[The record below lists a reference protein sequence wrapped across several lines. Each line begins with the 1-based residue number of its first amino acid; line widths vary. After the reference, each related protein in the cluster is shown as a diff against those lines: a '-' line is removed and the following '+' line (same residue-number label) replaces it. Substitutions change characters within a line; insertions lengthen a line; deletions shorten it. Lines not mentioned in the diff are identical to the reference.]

1 MTIEQEKAIR
11 NARGLIKSARYALDA
26 AMYGDVEHPLT
37 DAEFK
42 KVREAYDLICKANDV
57 LP

>member
-1 MTIEQEKAIR
+1 MTIEQERAIR
-11 NARGLIKSARYALDA
+11 NARGLMKSARYALDD

-42 KVREAYDLICKANDV
+42 KIREAYDKICEATD
-57 LP
+57 LL